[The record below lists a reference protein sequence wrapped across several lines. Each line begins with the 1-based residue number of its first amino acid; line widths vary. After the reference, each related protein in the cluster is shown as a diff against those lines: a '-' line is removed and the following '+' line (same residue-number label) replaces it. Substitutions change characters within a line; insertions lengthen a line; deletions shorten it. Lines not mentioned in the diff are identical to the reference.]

1 MNMQDENKIYRF
13 IYYIHLYIVLF
24 GVKMLFEVLL
34 KDKVKMSTDQL
45 SCIYDY
51 DMLKSLK
58 TAGYTF
64 KIKGINATIKE
75 VKSLQIAD

>member
-1 MNMQDENKIYRF
+1 
-13 IYYIHLYIVLF
+13 
-24 GVKMLFEVLL
+24 MLFEVLL